1 MQIEHHQEQ
10 LIKVNDD
17 LHLNFD
23 SFGDQSHPPMIL
35 IMGLGTQMI
44 FWHDAFCKQ
53 LAAKGFWVIRFDN
66 RDIGKSS
73 WLNHSK
79 LPGRLATLS
88 NILFNSKITVPYLLE
103 DMADDTLGL
112 MKALNIDAAHLVG
125 ASMGGM
131 IAQCLALKFPS
142 KVLSL
147 TSIMSTTGN
156 RALPKAS
163 SSVSLK
169 LVAPVPKEPTAYLKH
184 AVSIWKLIHGPHY
197 PFDEINV
204 EELLQLALQRGLN
217 PKGVKRQF
225 LAILASPDR
234 TTALAKLQI
243 PTLVVHGELDPL
255 VPLACG
261 IATADAIANAKL
273 KVFTGMGHTLPKAL
287 WDEMISDIAS
297 LALNAE
303 LTKVA

>member
-1 MQIEHHQEQ
+1 MQINHQQEQ
-10 LIKVNDD
+10 LIKVND

-23 SFGDQSHPPMIL
+23 SFGNQSDPAMIL

-53 LAAKGFWVIRFDN
+53 LAAQGFWVIRFDN
-66 RDIGKSS
+66 RDIGKST
-73 WLNHSK
+73 WLNNAK
-79 LPGRLATLS
+79 IPGRLATLS
-88 NILFNSKITVPYLLE
+88 NILFNRKIDVPYKLE

-112 MKALNIDAAHLVG
+112 MEALNIDAAHLVG

-131 IAQCLALKFPS
+131 IAQCLALKSPK

-163 SSVSLK
+163 PSVSLK
-169 LVAPVPKEPTAYLKH
+169 LVASVPKDAAAYLEH
-184 AVSIWKLIHGPHY
+184 ALSIWKLIHGPHY
-197 PFDEINV
+197 PFDESNV
-204 EELLQLALQRGLN
+204 RSLLQLALQRGLN

-225 LAILASPDR
+225 LAILGSPDR
-234 TTALAKLQI
+234 TAALGKLQI
-243 PTLVVHGELDPL
+243 PTLVIHGDLDPL

-261 IATADAIANAKL
+261 LATADAITDSKL
-273 KVFTGMGHTLPKAL
+273 KVFAGMGHTLPTAL
-287 WDEMISDIAS
+287 WDEIITDIAS
-297 LALNAE
+297 LALNVE